1 MTGRS
6 EYWGKLDIMNQPSM
20 VRQIWFSRND
30 ELPELPTVD
39 EPPQEPDTLDHV
51 ATRDLLKKIID
62 KTTLTL
68 REEIV
73 IIRRFVY
80 GDTLDEAALKLDVT
94 RERCRQIEAK
104 AIRKFRARAVPLGR
118 DFGLEVYEWGEITT
132 WRGWLRSIAER
143 EMERERARR
152 IEESYL
158 KYYQRLQEQPK
169 PS

>member
-39 EPPQEPDTLDHV
+39 EPHQEPDTLDHV

-80 GDTLDEAALKLDVT
+80 GDTLDEAASKIGVT
-94 RERCRQIEAK
+94 QERCRQIEIK
-104 AIRKFRARAVPLGR
+104 ALRKLKHRGR
-118 DFGLEVYEWGEITT
+118 LFGEEFGEGGSWGEVTT
-132 WRGWLRSIAER
+132 WREWVRAKKAFIEMKKALKLAEEQR
-143 EMERERARR
+143 KRR
-152 IEESYL
+152 NEQL
-158 KYYQRLQEQPK
+158 LQEWFKQG
-169 PS
+169 

>member
-80 GDTLDEAALKLDVT
+80 GDTLDEAASKIGVT
-94 RERCRQIEAK
+94 QERCRQIEIK
-104 AIRKFRARAVPLGR
+104 ALRKLKHRGR
-118 DFGLEVYEWGEITT
+118 LFGEEFGEGGSWGRVTT
-132 WRGWLRSIAER
+132 WREWVIENKLLIEAK
-143 EMERERARR
+143 RARELA
-152 IEESYL
+152 EE
-158 KYYQRLQEQPK
+158 QRKRRNEQLLQEWFKQG
-169 PS
+169 

>member
-51 ATRDLLKKIID
+51 ATRDLLKKIIE
-62 KTTLTL
+62 KTPLTL

-80 GDTLDEAALKLDVT
+80 GDTLDEAASKIGVT
-94 RERCRQIEAK
+94 QERCRQIEIK
-104 AIRKFRARAVPLGR
+104 ALRKLKHRGR
-118 DFGLEVYEWGEITT
+118 LFGEEFGEGGSWGRVTT
-132 WRGWLRSIAER
+132 WREWVIENKLLIEAKKARELAEEQR
-143 EMERERARR
+143 KRR
-152 IEESYL
+152 NEQL
-158 KYYQRLQEQPK
+158 LQEWFKQG
-169 PS
+169 